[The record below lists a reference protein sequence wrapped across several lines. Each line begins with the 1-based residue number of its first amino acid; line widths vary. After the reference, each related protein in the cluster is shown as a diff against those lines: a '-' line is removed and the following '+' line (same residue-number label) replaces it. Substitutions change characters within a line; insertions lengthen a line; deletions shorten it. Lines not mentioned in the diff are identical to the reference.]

1 MITRQFG
8 GSVAD
13 NFVVN
18 SIGDP
23 PISDG
28 LINKKFEDEVAFKAL
43 LKTDQAGA
51 FDGTAEKGDG

>member
-18 SIGDP
+18 AIGDP

-43 LKTDQAGA
+43 LTTEKAGA